1 MEAEHQSI
9 NLSANDKHLAVL
21 FLCFS
26 ISGFAALIYELSWQR
41 LLLRILGSTLPAVT
55 LVLCVFMMGLA
66 IGGFVAGKFVE
77 RIRNPLLA
85 YGLLELLVGVFGLL
99 SLWLFDNHPASV
111 VSFYDS
117 ATTQLFRLSNVD
129 SFEPFNS
136 LFWCRACYASVLL
149 LVPTVAMGATFPF
162 VSNFLERTSANRKN
176 QGTAYLANLGGAAL
190 GTVCAGFLLLPNFGL
205 TATVVTASI
214 LSCLIFG
221 LVFSRC
227 RRLDQLDTK
236 AQARDKSGQDF
247 GRAEVP
253 IVVAVLTNGAVG
265 MTLEVVWSRLFSLL
279 VGSSTYSVASVFA
292 VSIIGLAFGTFTFQ
306 KLETRI
312 RSPKLW
318 LAALCCIIASCL
330 YLDLWLIQLMPWL
343 FNLNHEFL
351 AKSNSFVGYLLERI
365 AVISLV
371 VLPASFFCGGIF
383 PLSLHAMT
391 GQEWRRNTLGLLYS
405 FSSLGSVIGAACAG
419 FLFVPLLGRMFTS
432 GMESTICLTI
442 GIEICIAILLLAT
455 SSSKRFWVIAP
466 LGLFSLLFYRP
477 AWNQALISSG
487 IPFLSLPTKAA
498 TTKEIFDRVLS
509 DSAHNKLLFY
519 REGLNTTVTVN
530 ANIPQNIV
538 YLKNDGKVE
547 AALPFDLHR
556 TADSSDLTTH
566 FMLGKLPV
574 SMNSALQKKVF
585 VVGLG
590 SGATCGGALDDPSV
604 AKLKIAE
611 IEPTIFEIQHYFE
624 PANGEPMR
632 PQWLESGRV
641 APFCGDA
648 RMFLNFSS
656 EKYDVIISQPA
667 EPWISGSSDL
677 YTTEFWRIAR
687 AKLKDSG
694 CFCQWIQLYAIDP
707 EFLAVLLRTFQNVFP
722 NTYVYHYPRA
732 GEIILLG
739 TLEPLDLAQSSS
751 NANLLSTPKA
761 LQKSCFALGQKFND
775 FRLNSDD
782 NLLTEYALP
791 PKLYLSES
799 LIEENLKAISSV
811 K

>member
-1 MEAEHQSI
+1 METADKSPSHSE
-9 NLSANDKHLAVL
+9 NDKHLAFV
-21 FLCFS
+21 FLSFF
-26 ISGFAALIYELSWQR
+26 ISGFAALIYELCWQR

-55 LVLCVFMMGLA
+55 LVLCVFMTGLA
-66 IGGFVAGKFVE
+66 TGCFLSGKFVK
-77 RIRNPLLA
+77 RVGNPLLA
-85 YGLLELLVGVFGLL
+85 YGSLELVIGLFGLL
-99 SLWLFDNHPASV
+99 SLWLFDNQPASL

-117 ATTQLFRLSNVD
+117 ATTQLLGLSNVD

-136 LFWCRACYASVLL
+136 LFWCRAFYASVLL
-149 LVPTVAMGATFPF
+149 LVPTAAMGATFPL
-162 VSNFLERTSANRKN
+162 VSKFLEQTTRDKNN
-176 QGTAYLANLGGAAL
+176 QGTAYLVNLVGASL
-190 GTVCAGFLLLPNFGL
+190 GTICAGFFLMPNFGL
-205 TATVVTASI
+205 TISVVTASI
-214 LSCLIFG
+214 LSG
-221 LVFSRC
+221 LVFGLLFMQC
-227 RRLDQLDTK
+227 RSLRQIEQKEQSQLLGDSWRTL
-236 AQARDKSGQDF
+236 APVAF
-247 GRAEVP
+247 
-253 IVVAVLTNGAVG
+253 AVLVNGAVG
-265 MTLEVVWSRLFSLL
+265 ISLEVVWSRLFSLL

-292 VSIIGLAFGTFTFQ
+292 VSIIGLALGTFIFQ
-306 KLETRI
+306 RVGDRV
-312 RSPKLW
+312 RSHKLW
-318 LAALCCIIASCL
+318 LAVLFCLIAICL

-343 FNLNHEFL
+343 FNLNHEL
-351 AKSNSFVGYLLERI
+351 LSKSNSFVGYLLERI
-365 AVISLV
+365 FVISLV
-371 VLPASFFCGGIF
+371 VLPGSIFCGGVF
-383 PLSLHAMT
+383 PIALQSMAEQ
-391 GQEWRRNTLGLLYS
+391 GVRKNILGLLYTC
-405 FSSLGSVIGAACAG
+405 SSIGSVIGAACAG

-432 GMESTICLTI
+432 GMESTICLII
-442 GIEICIAILLLAT
+442 GIEICFASSLIAVSSSRRLLIVAPLVLLA
-455 SSSKRFWVIAP
+455 
-466 LGLFSLLFYRP
+466 LLFYRP
-477 AWNQALISSG
+477 AWNKALISSG
-487 IPFLSLPTKAA
+487 IPFLSLPTRAA

-519 REGLNTTVTVN
+519 REGLNTTVTVS

-547 AALPFDLHR
+547 AALPFDLDR

-574 SMNSALQKKVF
+574 SMNSAAQKNVF

-590 SGATCGGALDDPSV
+590 SGATCGGALDESSV
-604 AKLKIAE
+604 KKLKIAE

-624 PANGEPMR
+624 PANGAPLR
-632 PQWLESGRV
+632 PQWLASGRV
-641 APFCGDA
+641 VPFCGDA
-648 RMFLNFSS
+648 RMSLNFSN

-687 AKLKDSG
+687 ARLNQHG

-722 NTYVYHYPRA
+722 NTYVYHYPHA

-739 TLEPLDLAQSSS
+739 TMQPLDAGQKNS
-751 NANLLSTPKA
+751 NQNLIATPDA
-761 LQKSCFALGQKFND
+761 LQKSCSVLGQKFND

-791 PKLYLSES
+791 PRLYLSES